1 MTTTLNCTTSTT
13 KTTKTTCKGAR
24 QTALHRNNT
33 AQHFGVDGN
42 GSDHDGCEQYRDD
55 DDNDV
60 QRAQRR
66 GLHDGSGHA
75 KYDA

>member
-1 MTTTLNCTTSTT
+1 MTTALNCTTSTT
-13 KTTKTTCKGAR
+13 KTTCKGR
-24 QTALHRNNT
+24 GRRHYTVTAT
-33 AQHFGVDGN
+33 QHFGVDGN

-60 QRAQRR
+60 QRARR
-66 GLHDGSGHA
+66 RKLHDGSGHA